1 MTFLRGFEKIDW
13 WLLLAILPIIGAS
26 LITMSSFTGSEPFVI
41 RQIIWVLLG
50 IGIVVFL
57 GRMDMRGLAN
67 GKTLLW
73 IYGGGVLLLLA
84 VVLLETAVKGSTRW
98 ISIGGFNLQPSEL
111 MKIILILVFA
121 KYLSRRHVEI
131 AHYKHLLITALYCAI
146 PFILVFI
153 QPDLGTALTFL
164 FIWFGMLVV
173 SGLSRKHI
181 IVLGII
187 GIIGVLVMWFGV
199 LEPYQKQRVISFVQP
214 LSDIRGSGYNA
225 YQSTIA
231 VGSGQIFGKGVGY
244 GTQSRLSFL
253 PEHQTDFIFAS
264 FAEEWGF
271 LGALLI
277 LGAYIFFLWRIIRL
291 SLMSTSNFE
300 KLVGVGVFIY
310 FFTHIVVNIGMN
322 IGIMPV
328 TGLPLPFMSYGGTH
342 IVTSSLALGLF
353 MGMRYTNRLGSQS
366 QHEQEIYGISYH

>member
-13 WLLLAILPIIGAS
+13 WLLIALLPIIGAS
-26 LITMSSFTGSEPFVI
+26 LITMSSFTGSEPFVL
-41 RQIIWVLLG
+41 RQIIWILLG
-50 IGIVVFL
+50 LGTIIFL

-73 IYGGGVLLLLA
+73 IYGGGILLLIT
-84 VVLLETAVKGSTRW
+84 VVLFEEAIKGSTRW

-131 AHYKHLLITALYCAI
+131 AHYKHLFITGLYCAI

-153 QPDLGTALTFL
+153 QPDLGTALIFL

-181 IVLGII
+181 IVLGVV
-187 GIIGVLVMWFGV
+187 GIIGALVMWFGI
-199 LEPYQKQRVISFVQP
+199 LAPYQKQRVISFVQP

-271 LGALLI
+271 LGTLLI

-310 FFTHIVVNIGMN
+310 FFTHIIVNIGMN

-342 IVTSSLALGLF
+342 VVTSSLALGLF

>member
-13 WLLLAILPIIGAS
+13 WLLIALLPIIGAS
-26 LITMSSFTGSEPFVI
+26 LITMSSFTGSEPFVL
-41 RQIIWVLLG
+41 RQIIWILLG
-50 IGIVVFL
+50 LGTIIFL

-73 IYGGGVLLLLA
+73 IYGGGILLLIT
-84 VVLLETAVKGSTRW
+84 VVLFEEAIKGSTRW

-131 AHYKHLLITALYCAI
+131 AHYKHLFITGLYCAI

-153 QPDLGTALTFL
+153 QPDLGTALIFL

-181 IVLGII
+181 IVLGVV
-187 GIIGVLVMWFGV
+187 GIIGALVMWFGV
-199 LEPYQKQRVISFVQP
+199 LAPYQKQRVISFVQP

-271 LGALLI
+271 LGTLLI

-310 FFTHIVVNIGMN
+310 FFTHIIVNIGMN

-342 IVTSSLALGLF
+342 VVTSSLALGLF